1 MGKSEKAPQKKPYWK
16 GSGSAWKKG
25 SINMADTDRLV

>member
-16 GSGSAWKKG
+16 GSGSVWKG
-25 SINMADTDRLV
+25 GTNMADTDRLV